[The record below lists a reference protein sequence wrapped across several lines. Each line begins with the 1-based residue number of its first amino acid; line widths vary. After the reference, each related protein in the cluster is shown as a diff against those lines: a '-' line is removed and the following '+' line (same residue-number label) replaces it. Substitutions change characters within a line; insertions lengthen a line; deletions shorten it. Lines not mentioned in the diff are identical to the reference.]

1 LLSNQNLFFSVPSS
15 VLNMR
20 GSINQDYLSIFQSFR
35 LKYFVKLFAFCF
47 LLFLYDI
54 DRRRQMLFG
63 TDDLIYCRLF
73 FLFLF
78 IFVHTSAL
86 LCLSV
91 CLSDCILFHYS
102 FSRFFI
108 WLHLHAFFAVFKSV
122 VPVKVEFVAQ
132 RKQKSNLFSFVV
144 LFR

>member
-1 LLSNQNLFFSVPSS
+1 MLSNQNLFFSVPSS

-35 LKYFVKLFAFCF
+35 LKYFVKLLAFCF
-47 LLFLYDI
+47 FFMTLI
-54 DRRRQMLFG
+54 GGDRCYLAPTTWFIA
-63 TDDLIYCRLF
+63 DYFFCF
-73 FLFLF
+73 FLSLC
-78 IFVHTSAL
+78 IHPHYSV
-86 LCLSV
+86 CLSV